1 MVESLTNG
9 KGCTDKGR
17 ASEGIG
23 FFFENLWEA
32 TQTRRFLDE
41 RKGEGLYICLRES
54 EAYTQFPRLATL
66 KH

>member
-1 MVESLTNG
+1 MERVVLMKVEPPKVL
-9 KGCTDKGR
+9 
-17 ASEGIG
+17 A
-23 FFFENLWEA
+23 FFENFREA